1 MSKAS
6 EPTLSPNGGNGDD
19 AGHSPSPDTAMNRAE
34 QATAERVGCA
44 AQACSSGL
52 PCPPVHPG
60 PSAASPSDADGS
72 HGTDSPIGSGRA
84 LPPRPGA
91 LGGMGSPRFS
101 SGSATSSPRLFPRAS
116 MPSPRP
122 GTMPPYNRRAS
133 IEELDDRGDHEYP
146 IPEEEL
152 AALRAKRTQ
161 RNPSYAH
168 VFPQEQWPGYRPIE
182 EHGLI
187 GNMHTCALV
196 STDAQISWYCYPH
209 FDSPSLFASILDST
223 IGGHFS
229 IRAAVEHNQFSA
241 PNVTHRQLYHS
252 ETNVLISR
260 FLTDSG
266 VGQVIDYMPVGS
278 ACRAG
283 HGWLIRE
290 LECVRGKMYFE
301 VECEPAFNYGRDA
314 HEVQIVTHGARFKTE
329 KLSMVLTSSKKRLWT
344 VTPRNGVMTK
354 LKLVEGQKA
363 VFIFRESKSPAA
375 YPHEDP
381 AKHDTTGHPATEHF
395 TEQMKK
401 ATMEYWRNWISKCTY
416 TGRWREAVY
425 RSALVLKLLTFEPT
439 GAIVAAATTSLPEG
453 IGGTRN
459 WDYRFS
465 WIRDSSFVLYAFIKL
480 GFREEAAAF
489 MRWIAKRCEE
499 SSKGDGSLQI
509 MYGLHGEHKLEELEL
524 DHLAGYMDSK
534 PVRIGNG
541 AYDQVQLDIYG
552 ELLDTVYLSNKYA
565 EPISYEFW
573 QHVRK
578 MVDWVCEHWHESD
591 EGIWEVRGGQQ
602 HFVYSKVMSW
612 VALDRGIRLA
622 ERRSFPADL
631 PRWQKVRNTIYEEIQ
646 ERGWCKKR
654 QAFVQHYGSE
664 TLDASVLIMPLVF
677 FMSPTDPRF
686 VSTLDAI
693 LASTADDGL
702 VSNNLVFRYNVEHTQ
717 DGLVGEEG
725 TFSICTFWAVEAAA
739 RLGMYK
745 QKYLE
750 KARLMFEQMLG
761 YANHLGLYSE
771 EIGKR
776 GEHLGNFPQAFTH
789 LALISAAINLDK
801 ALLFHRGGGNFLG
814 SQSGGAPRDQGHDL
828 IYKQQ
833 GYNGGASTG
842 AGGAPG
848 PSKTQGDAS
857 AVAQNA
863 TNVPVQQNL
872 PPGIAPT
879 ARPGG
884 ASSHAVETRRDAG
897 IETHTGGV
905 DAPSA
910 SGEREH

>member
-1 MSKAS
+1 MSS
-6 EPTLSPNGGNGDD
+6 CQLPPSVSPEERALFDREECT
-19 AGHSPSPDTAMNRAE
+19 AG
-34 QATAERVGCA
+34 RVGCA
-44 AQACSSGL
+44 ATCLTTSQAAGSLPPTPHAHSSPTGQ
-52 PCPPVHPG
+52 
-60 PSAASPSDADGS
+60 STAA
-72 HGTDSPIGSGRA
+72 GTGSPISPMRPMG
-84 LPPRPGA
+84 LPPRVP
-91 LGGMGSPRFS
+91 SVTDS
-101 SGSATSSPRLFPRAS
+101 PRAS
-116 MPSPRP
+116 MPGLRKQS
-122 GTMPPYNRRAS
+122 MHV
-133 IEELDDRGDHEYP
+133 EEDGNEMECLIG
-146 IPEEEL
+146 EEEL
-152 AALRAKRTQ
+152 AELRKKRTT
-161 RNPSYAH
+161 RNPSYPH
-168 VFPQEQWPGYRPIE
+168 IFPQTKWPGYRPIE

-187 GNMHTCALV
+187 GNMHTCAVV
-196 STDAQISWYCYPH
+196 STDAQISWFCYPH
-209 FDSPSLFASILDST
+209 FDSPSVFASILDT
-223 IGGHFS
+223 EKGGHFS
-229 IRAAVEHNQFSA
+229 VRAAVEHGGSA

-266 VGQVIDYMPVGS
+266 VGQVIDYMPVGKQ
-278 ACRAG
+278 CRLG

-301 VECEPAFNYGRDA
+301 VECQPAFNYARDA
-314 HEVQIVTHGARFKTE
+314 HEVQIVSHGARFKSPA
-329 KLSMVLTSSKKRLWT
+329 LSMVLTSSKQRSWAI
-344 VTPRNGVMTK
+344 TPRNGVITK
-354 LKLVEGQKA
+354 LKLMEGQKA
-363 VFIFRESKSPAA
+363 TFIFRESQAPSA
-375 YPHEDP
+375 YPNEDP
-381 AKHDTTGHPATEHF
+381 SKHDVTGHPASLELTEHF
-395 TEQMKK
+395 KNS
-401 ATMEYWRNWISKCTY
+401 TMTYWRDWIGKCTY

-439 GAIVAAATTSLPEG
+439 GAIVAAATTSLPES
-453 IGGTRN
+453 IGGARN

-489 MRWIAKRCEE
+489 MGWIAKRCEE
-499 SSKGDGSLQI
+499 SSKKDGSLQI

-524 DHLAGYMDSK
+524 NHLSGYMDSK

-565 EPISYEFW
+565 EPISYDFW
-573 QHVRK
+573 LHVRQ
-578 MVDWVCEHWHESD
+578 MVDWVCVHWQDRD

-631 PRWQKVRNTIYEEIQ
+631 MRWYNVRNTIYEEIQ
-646 ERGWCKKR
+646 AKGWNKNR
-654 QAFVQHYGSE
+654 NAFVQHYGSD

-745 QKYLE
+745 KKYLD

-801 ALLFHRGGGNFLG
+801 ALRFHRGGGNFL
-814 SQSGGAPRDQGHDL
+814 
-828 IYKQQ
+828 
-833 GYNGGASTG
+833 ASTREEPIDPG
-842 AGGAPG
+842 SSEANRRNTTDKTGTAAAGTGTG
-848 PSKTQGDAS
+848 SGSGT
-857 AVAQNA
+857 A
-863 TNVPVQQNL
+863 T
-872 PPGIAPT
+872 
-879 ARPGG
+879 
-884 ASSHAVETRRDAG
+884 AG
-897 IETHTGGV
+897 
-905 DAPSA
+905 
-910 SGEREH
+910 R

>member
-1 MSKAS
+1 MSSSTDGDKSMANAS
-6 EPTLSPNGGNGDD
+6 PSTSTPSTEVNASVSSINKDDRPDTPLTRPHTGPQLSPDEMALN
-19 AGHSPSPDTAMNRAE
+19 AHEER
-34 QATAERVGCA
+34 TAERVGSA
-44 AQACSSGL
+44 AHILHNIPTGMTTPGGQSPKLGGSPRVGGIPGSPATKLGGLHAGL
-52 PCPPVHPG
+52 PPRIPMTG
-60 PSAASPSDADGS
+60 GITGMSPRA
-72 HGTDSPIGSGRA
+72 A
-84 LPPRPGA
+84 LPPLSARYSQGDEETFELA
-91 LGGMGSPRFS
+91 GGLS
-101 SGSATSSPRLFPRAS
+101 
-116 MPSPRP
+116 
-122 GTMPPYNRRAS
+122 
-133 IEELDDRGDHEYP
+133 
-146 IPEEEL
+146 EEEM
-152 AALRAKRTQ
+152 AELRQKRMA
-161 RNPSYAH
+161 RIPSYAH
-168 VFPQEQWPGYRPIE
+168 IFPKETWPGYRPIE

-187 GNMHTCALV
+187 GNMHTCAV
-196 STDAQISWYCYPH
+196 ISTDAQVSWYCYPH
-209 FDSPSLFASILDST
+209 FDSPSIFASILDSQ

-229 IRAAVEHNQFSA
+229 IRAAVEHGGGS

-266 VGQVIDYMPVGS
+266 VGQVIDYMPVGK
-278 ACRAG
+278 ACAAG

-301 VECEPAFNYGRDA
+301 VECQPAFNYARDP
-314 HEVQIVTHGARFKTE
+314 HEVQIVTHGARFKSE
-329 KLSMVLTSSKKRLWT
+329 KLSMVLTSSKKRVWV
-344 VTPRNGVMTK
+344 VTPQNGVLTK

-375 YPHEDP
+375 YPNEDP
-381 AKHDTTGHPATEHF
+381 TKHDITGHPASEEF
-395 TEQMKK
+395 TERLKL
-401 ATMEYWRNWISKCTY
+401 ATMEYWRAWIGKCTY

-439 GAIVAAATTSLPEG
+439 GAIVAAPTTSLPEG
-453 IGGTRN
+453 IGGSRN

-465 WIRDSSFVLYAFIKL
+465 WIRDSSFVLYAFLKL

-489 MRWIAKRCEE
+489 MRWIAKRCSE

-573 QHVRK
+573 LHVRK
-578 MVDWVCEHWHESD
+578 MVDWICVHWTETD

-602 HFVYSKVMSW
+602 HFIYSKVMSW

-631 PRWQKVRNTIYEEIQ
+631 PRWYSVRNAIYEEIQ
-646 ERGWCKKR
+646 EKGFNKKR
-654 QAFVQHYGSE
+654 QAFVQHYGSD

-693 LASTADDGL
+693 LRSTADDGL

-745 QKYLE
+745 KKYLE

-801 ALLFHRGGGNFLG
+801 ALNFHRGGGNFLTAGEGREGTTQSDSTASGMKAEGFSNPASGSLG
-814 SQSGGAPRDQGHDL
+814 SQQGSSAPIKGMSSRATTSH
-828 IYKQQ
+828 
-833 GYNGGASTG
+833 
-842 AGGAPG
+842 
-848 PSKTQGDAS
+848 S
-857 AVAQNA
+857 A
-863 TNVPVQQNL
+863 T
-872 PPGIAPT
+872 
-879 ARPGG
+879 
-884 ASSHAVETRRDAG
+884 ETSPN
-897 IETHTGGV
+897 H
-905 DAPSA
+905 
-910 SGEREH
+910 